1 MTSLRTQRLGAA
13 LELLLEASQQELSVA
28 ISLRKSDVDQARRSF
43 ESLKSISEEFGE
55 KVRWVLSERGKR
67 YNKLLPIHMLPDEI
81 LLSIFVLSLC
91 EVSGKHYYWR
101 LMDLSRVSSDWAK
114 MVKNS
119 PALWGL
125 LDSALSAATQAQVL
139 VMSKES
145 PLEVVNDY
153 PLAGFMARAVEVC
166 HRWRAFEYRGMSFN
180 IEEDLIALEGK
191 LVPRLEELK
200 INRGSPSCLKINLFG
215 GKADRL
221 RHVSLVGFSLPWDAA
236 MLSGLRTLILVN
248 LGTTAPS
255 EKEVINMLCASP
267 ALVELTLRLFAC
279 ERSGS
284 TAQRGSI
291 ELPVLTAFTL
301 HEIDVLTAH
310 QLLTL
315 IRIPKCTIFRVSL
328 ESTPIIELFSEN
340 STAHLVPSI
349 RRIMAAHPVVRVE
362 IRSSEILILCRTAAM
377 KNLEIRITEGTLTS
391 ELVARLVSL
400 VDHPELSLEL
410 VITPMPDD
418 IQLETI
424 LPMLTSSCVVKN
436 LILESLSGY
445 LVTAPEAVIQFLT
458 EPVFEGGRWRWPLP
472 NLQIFRLNG
481 GSTNWGT
488 FLRMINRRYGQ
499 VDGESNSQERPTPLH
514 TLDLGT
520 SVEVDAPYDLQL
532 IEILGAGV
540 IQWPD
545 VGDPGFES
553 EIESTGDIAEDS
565 SGSDGSGVSEAE
577 LMDA

>member
-1 MTSLRTQRLGAA
+1 MTSLRTQGLGAA

-55 KVRWVLSERGKR
+55 KVRWVLSKRGKR

-119 PALWGL
+119 PSLWGL

-255 EKEVINMLCASP
+255 EEEVINMLCASP

-301 HEIDVLTAH
+301 HEID
-310 QLLTL
+310 
-315 IRIPKCTIFRVSL
+315 
-328 ESTPIIELFSEN
+328 
-340 STAHLVPSI
+340 
-349 RRIMAAHPVVRVE
+349 
-362 IRSSEILILCRTAAM
+362 
-377 KNLEIRITEGTLTS
+377 NLEIRITEGTLTS